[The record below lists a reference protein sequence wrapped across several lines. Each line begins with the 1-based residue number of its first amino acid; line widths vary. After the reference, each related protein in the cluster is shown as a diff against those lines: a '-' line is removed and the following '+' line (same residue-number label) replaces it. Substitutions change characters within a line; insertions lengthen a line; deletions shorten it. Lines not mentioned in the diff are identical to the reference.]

1 MEKHVVYYESPIGW
15 LQIVG
20 TNEGIERIDVVERG
34 EDQNEKVAEP
44 LMQSLEELEQYFQKK
59 RTSFSMPLKL
69 VGTPF
74 QLRVWEALQTIPYGQ
89 TVSYAD
95 IAKQIG
101 QPKAVR
107 AVGNA
112 VGNNPITIVVPC
124 HRVVRTGGGLGGYA
138 WGIERKNGY
147 LHMKRAESSARL
159 S

>member
-138 WGIERKNGY
+138 WGIERKKW
-147 LHMKRAESSARL
+147 LLAHETR
-159 S
+159 

>member
-138 WGIERKNGY
+138 WGIERKKW
-147 LHMKRAESSARL
+147 LLTHETR
-159 S
+159 

>member
-147 LHMKRAESSARL
+147 LRMKRAESSARL

>member
-15 LQIVG
+15 LQIIG
-20 TNEGIERIDVVERG
+20 TNEGIERIDVVERV

-138 WGIERKNGY
+138 WGIERKKW
-147 LHMKRAESSARL
+147 LLAHETR
-159 S
+159 

>member
-112 VGNNPITIVVPC
+112 VGNNPVTIIVPC
-124 HRVVRTGGGLGGYA
+124 HRVVRTGGKLGGYA
-138 WGIERKNGY
+138 WGVE
-147 LHMKRAESSARL
+147 MKTWLLKHETR
-159 S
+159 

>member
-15 LQIVG
+15 LQIIG

-138 WGIERKNGY
+138 WGIERKKW
-147 LHMKRAESSARL
+147 LLTHETR
-159 S
+159 

>member
-1 MEKHVVYYESPIGW
+1 MKKHVVYYESPIGW

-74 QLRVWEALQTIPYGQ
+74 QLRVWEVLQTIPYGQ

-138 WGIERKNGY
+138 WGIERKKW
-147 LHMKRAESSARL
+147 LLTHETR
-159 S
+159 

>member
-34 EDQNEKVAEP
+34 EDQNEKVPEP

-138 WGIERKNGY
+138 WGIERKKW
-147 LHMKRAESSARL
+147 LLTHETR
-159 S
+159 

>member
-15 LQIVG
+15 LQIIG

-34 EDQNEKVAEP
+34 RDQNEKVAEP

-138 WGIERKNGY
+138 WGTERKKW
-147 LHMKRAESSARL
+147 LLTHETR
-159 S
+159 

>member
-20 TNEGIERIDVVERG
+20 TNEGVERIDVVERG

-138 WGIERKNGY
+138 WGIERKKW
-147 LHMKRAESSARL
+147 LLTHETR
-159 S
+159 

>member
-138 WGIERKNGY
+138 WGIEKKKWLLAHETR
-147 LHMKRAESSARL
+147 
-159 S
+159 

>member
-15 LQIVG
+15 LQIIG

-69 VGTPF
+69 MGTPF

-138 WGIERKNGY
+138 WGIERKKW
-147 LHMKRAESSARL
+147 LLVHETR
-159 S
+159 

>member
-15 LQIVG
+15 LQIIG
-20 TNEGIERIDVVERG
+20 TNEGIERIDVVEQG

-59 RTSFSMPLKL
+59 RTSFSIPLKL

-138 WGIERKNGY
+138 WGIERKKW
-147 LHMKRAESSARL
+147 LLTHETR
-159 S
+159 

>member
-20 TNEGIERIDVVERG
+20 TNEGIERIDVVERV

-138 WGIERKNGY
+138 WGIERKKW
-147 LHMKRAESSARL
+147 LLAHETR
-159 S
+159 

>member
-20 TNEGIERIDVVERG
+20 TNDGIERIDVVEQG
-34 EDQNEKVAEP
+34 GDQNEKVAEP
-44 LMQSLEELEQYFQKK
+44 LMQSLEEIEQYFQKK
-59 RTSFSMPLKL
+59 RTSFSIPLKL

-74 QLRVWEALQTIPYGQ
+74 QMRVWEALQTIPYGQ
-89 TVSYAD
+89 TVSYAY

-112 VGNNPITIVVPC
+112 VGSNPMTIVIPC

-138 WGIERKNGY
+138 WGIERKKW
-147 LHMKRAESSARL
+147 LLEHETR
-159 S
+159 

>member
-15 LQIVG
+15 LQIIG

-138 WGIERKNGY
+138 WGIERKKW
-147 LHMKRAESSARL
+147 LLAHETR
-159 S
+159 

>member
-1 MEKHVVYYESPIGW
+1 MKKHVVYYESPIGW

-138 WGIERKNGY
+138 WGIERKKW
-147 LHMKRAESSARL
+147 LLTHETR
-159 S
+159 

>member
-15 LQIVG
+15 LQIIG

-34 EDQNEKVAEP
+34 EENNRNVPICVCQCI
-44 LMQSLEELEQYFQKK
+44 EELEQYFHKK

-74 QLRVWEALQTIPYGQ
+74 QMRVWEVLQTIPYGE
-89 TVSYAD
+89 TVSYAH

-112 VGNNPITIVVPC
+112 VGSNPITIVIPC
-124 HRVVRTGGGLGGYA
+124 HRVVRIGGQLGGYA
-138 WGIERKNGY
+138 WGIERKKW
-147 LHMKRAESSARL
+147 LLAHETR
-159 S
+159 

>member
-20 TNEGIERIDVVERG
+20 TNEGIEQIDVVERG

-138 WGIERKNGY
+138 WGIERKKW
-147 LHMKRAESSARL
+147 LLTHETR
-159 S
+159 